1 MYVRIAAGLWGG
13 ARTVL
18 SHMWRQRRRSLGR
31 CSPNTG
37 AVELIRRPLFDSI
50 FWASYQIRTDDLLT
64 IEHLCKSLL
73 LHEAREQSESFA
85 YGLQIFAAVSQT
97 VATPPA
103 SLGWLYAIKGLEP
116 AIRFELMTYGL
127 QIRCST
133 NWAKL
138 APSLLRFVTWSNLY
152 I

>member
-1 MYVRIAAGLWGG
+1 MQGNKQWPTYKS
-13 ARTVL
+13 VL
-18 SHMWRQRRRSLGR
+18 ETTGSLLDHSSGSVLR
-31 CSPNTG
+31 
-37 AVELIRRPLFDSI
+37 V
-50 FWASYQIRTDDLLT
+50 RTDDLLP
-64 IEHLCKSLL
+64 IECLCESLL

-85 YGLQIFAAVSQT
+85 TVSQT

-133 NWAKL
+133 N
-138 APSLLRFVTWSNLY
+138 
-152 I
+152 

>member
-1 MYVRIAAGLWGG
+1 MQGNKQWPTYKS
-13 ARTVL
+13 VL
-18 SHMWRQRRRSLGR
+18 ETTGSLLDHSSGSVLR
-31 CSPNTG
+31 
-37 AVELIRRPLFDSI
+37 V
-50 FWASYQIRTDDLLT
+50 RTDDLLP
-64 IEHLCKSLL
+64 IECLCESLL

-133 NWAKL
+133 N
-138 APSLLRFVTWSNLY
+138 
-152 I
+152 